1 MTFNEDLSIASLF
14 LKGLTQGQAY
24 HVTGTVDGEDFFRFS
39 ESEFTAETSGLV
51 VLPVNVAFRP
61 YGVLLK
67 VVEGPIPAQDP

>member
-1 MTFNEDLSIASLF
+1 MTFNEDLSVANLF
-14 LKGLTQGQAY
+14 LEGLTQGQVY